1 MHNVTGIYY
10 LCTMK
15 FVHYLKKEPS
25 DHRSKR
31 EFIDFSN
38 NNALE
43 AFVHYKDTDIKKFL
57 GIPNDKEIFFY
68 GYIIEEEDNRLICAA
83 IAEPLN
89 LQELGGKG
97 LFVSSIY
104 TDKRLLNDKGS
115 ELIDLCLKG
124 VTSYATNQKKH
135 QFDYAWFPSTSL
147 HSDLLY
153 YDTETINTE
162 MYGTVYLLCQE

>member
-1 MHNVTGIYY
+1 
-10 LCTMK
+10 MK

-57 GIPNDKEIFFY
+57 GIPIDKEIFFY
-68 GYIIEEEDNRLICAA
+68 GYIIEKEDNHIICLA

-89 LQELGGKG
+89 LTELPGKG
-97 LFVSSIY
+97 LYVSAIH
-104 TDKRLLNDKGS
+104 TDKRLLNDDDS

-124 VTSYATNQKKH
+124 VSTYATNQKKC
-135 QFDYAWFPSTSL
+135 QFDYIWFPPTSL
-147 HSDLLY
+147 RSDLLY
-153 YDTETINTE
+153 YDTKTINTE